1 MVKLAIKKLECLV
14 VSARYAY
21 KSLSSFLAPS
31 IHSDIYSDLYTYLE
45 LKKDD
50 HSILRPNPIHG
61 AIPVANGDL
70 LEVEI
75 EVETN
80 RIWRIVNR
88 SKNWVYESEELSKK
102 RMLSVK

>member
-1 MVKLAIKKLECLV
+1 MTIKKFECQV

-21 KSLSSFLAPS
+21 KSLSSFLTPS
-31 IHSDIYSDLYTYLE
+31 LHSDIYSDLYTYLE
-45 LKKDD
+45 LRRND
-50 HSILRPNPIHG
+50 HSILRPHPIHG
-61 AIPVANGDL
+61 AIPVASGDL

-80 RIWRIVNR
+80 RVWRIVNK

-102 RMLSVK
+102 RMLSEE